1 MVRNKV
7 ENLINMD
14 YNELVELTRSENKDK
29 LISVV
34 KTMTQ
39 ASNRRLRELE
49 KSEIGKY
56 SPSYMTV
63 KDSGKT
69 RFKENYDK
77 MGHNQLLHQFSETK
91 KFLSSKSSTL
101 KGWNQIRS
109 NIRTRLATNKATG
122 EVETKALKK
131 MKLFQNEFK
140 SERSAKIWYNREQRF
155 WKLYNRLV
163 NEYGA
168 ILTQLDSDRIQEIL
182 ANVQL
187 SRNEAKSD
195 DDIIQAMNVLVQNLY
210 YDSKYDVDAFLD
222 DIKTVEG
229 MDEIRLEYGMLQD

>member
-1 MVRNKV
+1 MANNK
-7 ENLINMD
+7 INNILDMD
-14 YNELVELTRSENKDK
+14 YNALVELTRKENRSQ

-39 ASNRRLRELE
+39 ASNRRLRELS
-49 KSEIGKY
+49 KSEIGQY
-56 SPSYMTV
+56 SPAYMNV
-63 KDSGKT
+63 IESGKK
-69 RFKENYDK
+69 RFSENYAK
-77 MGHNQLLHQFSETK
+77 MGHNELLHQFSETK

-101 KGWNQIRS
+101 KGWNEVRS
-109 NIRTRLATNKATG
+109 NIRQRLVPKDINGQIDK
-122 EVETKALKK
+122 KALSKIK
-131 MKLFQNEFK
+131 MFK
-140 SERSAKIWYNREQRF
+140 SDYKTKRQAKLWYNREQRF

-182 ANVQL
+182 MTVQL
-187 SRNEAKSD
+187 SRNKASTD

-210 YDSKYDVDAFLD
+210 YDSKYDVDKFLE

-229 MDEIRLEYGMLQD
+229 MDEVRLEYGFLQE

>member
-1 MVRNKV
+1 MANNKIDA
-7 ENLINMD
+7 LLDMD
-14 YNELVELTRSENKDK
+14 YNALVELTKIENRDK

-34 KTMTQ
+34 KTMTR
-39 ASNRRLRELE
+39 ASNKRLRELS
-49 KSEIGKY
+49 KSEIGKF
-56 SPSYMTV
+56 SPAYMNV
-63 KDSGKT
+63 QESGKK
-69 RFKENYDK
+69 RFSENYSK
-77 MGHNQLLHQFSETK
+77 MKHNDLLHQYAETK
-91 KFLSSKSSTL
+91 RFLSAKSSTL

-109 NIRTRLATNKATG
+109 NIRTRLTTRKDG
-122 EVETKALKK
+122 EVDQKALKK
-131 MKLFQNEFK
+131 MNLFKNEFK
-140 SERSAKIWYNREQRF
+140 SERSAKLWHNRESRF

-187 SRNEAKSD
+187 NRNEAKTD

-210 YDSKYDVDAFLD
+210 YDSKYDVDKFLE

-229 MDEIRLEYGMLQD
+229 MDEVRLVYGMLQD